1 MSTEET
7 RDRDCQLNIWP
18 VLFLV
23 LAASLLLISS
33 SIWATNSKASTA
45 NATETGFALG
55 DKWLD
60 PYLKSKSLDD
70 VFRLVSQDIRFDPY
84 IGIMRGV
91 KGTAIARRG
100 NALDQALLLKH
111 VLAQQGYQTRL
122 ATGRLDRK
130 NALILLRGMYPP
142 DVPTFN
148 YSAEYAPFK
157 LEQADRLIKTVSQH
171 YWLEINQGNNQWLPL
186 DPAFPRAKIGEAY
199 ARADKHYDQMQQE
212 WQQLIAIRL
221 LQTTRDKKTTTVFEL
236 ELPVAELGYL
246 PVSLSS
252 IGIPLEKPK
261 PKSGKGGSSLGLFGK
276 SLDTSKTTK
285 PETSQPEPKAEI
297 QGTQYVWVLNL
308 RGQGSRQSGHAVQF
322 KKKGTYIT
330 REWLEITLKVPGQD
344 DRHIERV
351 LFDAKSSKP
360 DDQPG
365 MYRRFVLEVF
375 PGSVSPELAEV
386 MHTQFKQLPIEDWK
400 KTVAASQ
407 KSGELT
413 PLRATDEVLGSSLL
427 QMILT
432 RFAESSDEASDRAG
446 YRNAVAVIRS
456 TPRVLIASAELAD
469 NAIVFSM
476 DLRLD
481 EVDAIPFPGAPAK
494 AARLFQTGRGILE
507 STAEGEVLHQ
517 LTGKPVVTTT
527 SLMTK
532 AQAADIPL
540 KVVDAT
546 RLNGFIKQARI
557 PKHVQ
562 KTLSASVTKDREIII
577 PEKPVQIAGVDRWG
591 WWQIE
596 KASGHTVGVMDNGL
610 HSSMTEYTISTKE
623 INLDPR
629 MGFVVGMIVGAD
641 TTLFAISGLMLKH
654 GQVTP
659 AMIKEAKSFLE
670 SVLCSS
676 CPKAEASASA
686 SYSAGDD
693 CFSVEKSVGVSA
705 KVSIDFCEEYV
716 NGFKCAAGMLMAGLT
731 GESGR
736 KEEVKVEAS
745 YSAGCKGGGVEA
757 GKSRDY

>member
-1 MSTEET
+1 MSTENA
-7 RDRDCQLNIWP
+7 RVWHCHNNIWP
-18 VLFLV
+18 VLFLMLGV
-23 LAASLLLISS
+23 GLLLISS
-33 SIWATNSKASTA
+33 SIWAASPKASTA

-55 DKWLD
+55 DRWLD
-60 PYLKSKSLDD
+60 PYLKSKSLDE

-122 ATGRLDRK
+122 ATGRLDK
-130 NALILLRGMYPP
+130 QNALTLLRGMYPP
-142 DVPTFN
+142 ELPTFN
-148 YSAEYAPFK
+148 YSAEYVPFK
-157 LEQADRLIKTVSQH
+157 LEQADHLIKTVSQH
-171 YWLEINQGNNQWLPL
+171 YWVEINQGNNQWLPL

-199 ARADKHYDQMQQE
+199 ARADKHYDQVQQE

-221 LQTTRDKKTTTVFEL
+221 LQTTRDKKTATVFEL

-276 SLDTSKTTK
+276 SLDTSKSAK

-297 QGTQYVWVLNL
+297 QGTQYVWALNL

-322 KKKGTYIT
+322 KKKGSYIS
-330 REWLEITLKVPGQD
+330 REWLEITLKGPGQS
-344 DRHIERV
+344 DRQIERV
-351 LFDAKSSKP
+351 LFDATNGKP
-360 DDQPG
+360 DDQPA

-375 PGSVSPELAEV
+375 PGSVSPELAKA

-400 KTVAASQ
+400 KTIAESQ
-407 KSGELT
+407 KSGEVTAIL
-413 PLRATDEVLGSSLL
+413 ATDEALGSSLL

-432 RFAESSDEASDRAG
+432 RFAEASDEASDRAA

-469 NAIVFSM
+469 NAIEFSI

-481 EVDAIPFPGAPAK
+481 EVDAIPFPGAPSK
-494 AARLFQTGRGILE
+494 TARLFQTGRGLLE

-527 SLMTK
+527 ALMTR

-540 KVVDAT
+540 KVVDASSF
-546 RLNGFIKQARI
+546 NSFIKQARI

-562 KTLSASVTKDREIII
+562 KTLSISVTKDREIVI

-659 AMIKEAKSFLE
+659 ALIQEAKDFLDN
-670 SVLCSS
+670 VLCSS
-676 CPKAEASASA
+676 CPQASASASA

-693 CFSVEKSVGVSA
+693 CLSVEKSIEVSA
-705 KVSIDFCEEYV
+705 KISFDFCEQYV
-716 NGFKCAAGMLMAGLT
+716 KGFKCAAGLLMAGLT

-736 KEEVKVEAS
+736 KEEAKVEAA
-745 YSAGCKGGGVEA
+745 YSVGCTGRSTEA
-757 GKSRDY
+757 GVSRGY

>member
-1 MSTEET
+1 
-7 RDRDCQLNIWP
+7 
-18 VLFLV
+18 
-23 LAASLLLISS
+23 
-33 SIWATNSKASTA
+33 
-45 NATETGFALG
+45 
-55 DKWLD
+55 
-60 PYLKSKSLDD
+60 
-70 VFRLVSQDIRFDPY
+70 
-84 IGIMRGV
+84 
-91 KGTAIARRG
+91 
-100 NALDQALLLKH
+100 
-111 VLAQQGYQTRL
+111 
-122 ATGRLDRK
+122 
-130 NALILLRGMYPP
+130 
-142 DVPTFN
+142 
-148 YSAEYAPFK
+148 
-157 LEQADRLIKTVSQH
+157 
-171 YWLEINQGNNQWLPL
+171 
-186 DPAFPRAKIGEAY
+186 
-199 ARADKHYDQMQQE
+199 
-212 WQQLIAIRL
+212 
-221 LQTTRDKKTTTVFEL
+221 
-236 ELPVAELGYL
+236 
-246 PVSLSS
+246 
-252 IGIPLEKPK
+252 
-261 PKSGKGGSSLGLFGK
+261 
-276 SLDTSKTTK
+276 
-285 PETSQPEPKAEI
+285 
-297 QGTQYVWVLNL
+297 
-308 RGQGSRQSGHAVQF
+308 
-322 KKKGTYIT
+322 
-330 REWLEITLKVPGQD
+330 
-344 DRHIERV
+344 
-351 LFDAKSSKP
+351 
-360 DDQPG
+360 
-365 MYRRFVLEVF
+365 
-375 PGSVSPELAEV
+375 
-386 MHTQFKQLPIEDWK
+386 
-400 KTVAASQ
+400 
-407 KSGELT
+407 
-413 PLRATDEVLGSSLL
+413 VLGSSLL